1 MRVLT
6 HLIPLPAGPWREASR
21 WTEQSNPTLGTAFRQ
36 VFPVHHVLFVQERD
50 GRAVAAIRVMATDN
64 GGEIGAWS
72 APPACRPEGSL
83 ARGFVST
90 AGLFL
95 DCWQV
100 RSRPAG
106 ESNVSRVITQGTVA
120 SSLHAVGDSRNFIQ
134 VEYAFTDASAERV
147 TSWAPAAQAA
157 LQRGFLGGRLSEGLP
172 AP

>member
-1 MRVLT
+1 VRVLT

-21 WTEQSNPTLGTAFRQ
+21 WVEQSNPTLGTAFRQ

-50 GRAVAAIRVMATDN
+50 GRTVAAIRVTATDN

-72 APPACRPEGSL
+72 PPPACRPEGSL

-90 AGLFL
+90 AGLHL

-106 ESNVSRVITQGTVA
+106 ESNVSRVIAQGTVA
-120 SSLHAVGDSRNFIQ
+120 SSLHAVGDSRNFLQ
-134 VEYAFTDASAERV
+134 VEYAFTYATAERV
-147 TSWAPAAQAA
+147 TAWAPAAQASV
-157 LQRGFLGGRLSEGLP
+157 QRGFLGGRLAEGLP